1 MVYLIKICVM
11 IAKFNR
17 IQTVQSDSTCNSNYG
32 VQKLSKAVK
41 MLSHETNLMV
51 RISRPDGRK
60 YLKKVSDVGVL
71 LQAERFAKIYGAPY
85 LNATMCQPV
94 RTSPLQQ
101 QLDAANDDARFAAIS
116 SKYVQRPS
124 EIAEESAY
132 MNGIAD
138 SLKEDA
144 QSRIAAARAAAIAEK
159 VSEQKPIAS
168 AGDGAAASSSSE

>member
-1 MVYLIKICVM
+1 MCVM

-17 IQTVQSDSTCNSNYG
+17 IQTVQSGSACDPNYG
-32 VQKLSKAVK
+32 AQKLSKAVK

-51 RISRPDGRK
+51 RISCPDGRK

-94 RTSPLQQ
+94 HSSPLQQ
-101 QLDAANDDARFAAIS
+101 QLDAVDDDARFAAIS
-116 SKYVQRPS
+116 SKYVQRSS

-132 MNGIAD
+132 MNGIAE
-138 SLKEDA
+138 SLKADVK
-144 QSRIAAARAAAIAEK
+144 SRVDEVRAAAEK
-159 VSEQKPIAS
+159 AS
-168 AGDGAAASSSSE
+168 KQGPTAPAGDGAAVSSSE

>member
-1 MVYLIKICVM
+1 MVYLIKMCVM

-17 IQTVQSDSTCNSNYG
+17 IQTVQSDSVCNSNYG
-32 VQKLSKAVK
+32 VHKLSKAVK

-94 RTSPLQQ
+94 RSSSLQQ
-101 QLDAANDDARFAAIS
+101 QLDAADDDARFAAIS

-138 SLKEDA
+138 SLKADVKSRVDA
-144 QSRIAAARAAAIAEK
+144 ALAAAAERAAQ
-159 VSEQKPIAS
+159 QKPTAP

>member
-1 MVYLIKICVM
+1 M

-17 IQTVQSDSTCNSNYG
+17 IQTVQSDSVCNSNYG
-32 VQKLSKAVK
+32 VHKLSKAVK

-94 RTSPLQQ
+94 RSSSLQQ
-101 QLDAANDDARFAAIS
+101 QLDAADDDARFAAIS

-138 SLKEDA
+138 SLKADVKSRVDA
-144 QSRIAAARAAAIAEK
+144 ALAAAAERAAQ
-159 VSEQKPIAS
+159 QKPTAP

>member
-1 MVYLIKICVM
+1 M

-17 IQTVQSDSTCNSNYG
+17 IQTVQSDSACNSNYG
-32 VQKLSKAVK
+32 VHKLSKAVK

-94 RTSPLQQ
+94 RSSSLQQ
-101 QLDAANDDARFAAIS
+101 QLDAADDDARFAAIS

-138 SLKEDA
+138 SLKADA
-144 QSRIAAARAAAIAEK
+144 KSRVDAALASAAERAAQ
-159 VSEQKPIAS
+159 QKPTAP

>member
-1 MVYLIKICVM
+1 MVYLINMCVM

-17 IQTVQSDSTCNSNYG
+17 IQAVQSDSACNSNYG
-32 VQKLSKAVK
+32 VHKLSKAVK

-94 RTSPLQQ
+94 RSSSLQQ
-101 QLDAANDDARFAAIS
+101 QLDAADDDARFAAIS

-138 SLKEDA
+138 SLKADVKSRVDA
-144 QSRIAAARAAAIAEK
+144 ALAAAAERAAQ
-159 VSEQKPIAS
+159 QKPTAP

>member
-1 MVYLIKICVM
+1 MCVM

-32 VQKLSKAVK
+32 VHKLSKAVK

-94 RTSPLQQ
+94 RSSSLQQ
-101 QLDAANDDARFAAIS
+101 QLDAADDDARFAAIS

-132 MNGIAD
+132 MNGIAE
-138 SLKEDA
+138 SLKADA
-144 QSRIAAARAAAIAEK
+144 KSRVDEARAAVEK
-159 VSEQKPIAS
+159 AS
-168 AGDGAAASSSSE
+168 KQEPTAPAGDGAAASSSD

>member
-1 MVYLIKICVM
+1 M

-17 IQTVQSDSTCNSNYG
+17 IQTVQSDSVCNSNYG

-51 RISRPDGRK
+51 RISRSDGRK

-94 RTSPLQQ
+94 HTSPLQQ
-101 QLDAANDDARFAAIS
+101 RLDAADDDARFAAVS

-124 EIAEESAY
+124 EIAEESTY

-138 SLKEDA
+138 SLKADA
-144 QSRIAAARAAAIAEK
+144 KSYVDEARAIAEAAK
-159 VSEQKPIAS
+159 SSKQKPTAS
-168 AGDGAAASSSSE
+168 AGDGASASSSD

>member
-1 MVYLIKICVM
+1 M

-17 IQTVQSDSTCNSNYG
+17 IQTAQSDSACNSNYG
-32 VQKLSKAVK
+32 AQKLSKAVK

-51 RISRPDGRK
+51 RISHPDGRR

-71 LQAERFAKIYGAPY
+71 LQAERFAEIYGAPY

-94 RTSPLQQ
+94 HASPLQK
-101 QLDAANDDARFAAIS
+101 QLDAADDDARFAAIS

-138 SLKEDA
+138 SLKADA
-144 QSRIAAARAAAIAEK
+144 KSRVDEARVIAQAEK
-159 VSEQKPIAS
+159 SKQKPTAP
-168 AGDGAAASSSSE
+168 AGDGAAASSSE

>member
-1 MVYLIKICVM
+1 M

-17 IQTVQSDSTCNSNYG
+17 IQTVKSDFVCNPIYG

-51 RISRPDGRK
+51 RVSRPDGTK

-71 LQAERFAKIYGAPY
+71 LQAERFAKVYGAPY
-85 LNATMCQPV
+85 LNATLCQPV
-94 RTSPLQQ
+94 HVSPLQQ
-101 QLDAANDDARFAAIS
+101 QLDAADDDARFAAIS

-138 SLKEDA
+138 SLQSEVKSRVVEARSIA
-144 QSRIAAARAAAIAEK
+144 QAEK
-159 VSEQKPIAS
+159 SSKQKPIAS
-168 AGDGAAASSSSE
+168 AGDSAAASSSD

>member
-1 MVYLIKICVM
+1 M

-17 IQTVQSDSTCNSNYG
+17 IQAFESDFVCDPAYG

-51 RISRPDGRK
+51 RISRPDGSK

-94 RTSPLQQ
+94 HASPLQK
-101 QLDAANDDARFAAIS
+101 QLDASDDDTRFAAIS

-138 SLKEDA
+138 SL
-144 QSRIAAARAAAIAEK
+144 QSEAESRVAEARAVAQAEK
-159 VSEQKPIAS
+159 SSEQKPTAS
-168 AGDGAAASSSSE
+168 AGNGAAASSSE

>member
-1 MVYLIKICVM
+1 M

-17 IQTVQSDSTCNSNYG
+17 IQTVQSDSACNLNYG

-94 RTSPLQQ
+94 RSSPLQQ
-101 QLDAANDDARFAAIS
+101 QLDAADDDARFASIS

-132 MNGIAD
+132 MNGIAE
-138 SLKEDA
+138 SLKADA
-144 QSRIAAARAAAIAEK
+144 KSRVDEVRAAVEK
-159 VSEQKPIAS
+159 ASKQKPTAP